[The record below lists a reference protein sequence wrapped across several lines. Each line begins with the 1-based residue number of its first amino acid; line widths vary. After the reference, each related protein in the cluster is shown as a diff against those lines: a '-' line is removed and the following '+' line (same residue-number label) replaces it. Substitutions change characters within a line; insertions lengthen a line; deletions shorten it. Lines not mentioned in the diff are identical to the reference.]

1 MWFCFGLTKADTAT
15 QTLPGSSNSNTSQAI
30 PPVKPAAAT
39 ATAAPTVSA
48 SKVNSSTVASNHSS
62 STVASNHSSS
72 AGGGNVEWF
81 VQLEKVSLIVLQL
94 NTIILLIPSA
104 CAGALLPQVD
114 ANGKELP
121 ICPEC
126 KCSRV
131 ARNTTL
137 IKV

>member
-1 MWFCFGLTKADTAT
+1 MSFCFALTKADTAT
-15 QTLPGSSNSNTSQAI
+15 QTLQGSSNNNNVSQAI
-30 PPVKPAAAT
+30 PPVKTAAASATAT
-39 ATAAPTVSA
+39 ATAAPTVST
-48 SKVNSSTVASNHSS
+48 SKVIS

-72 AGGGNVEWF
+72 AGGSNVEWF
-81 VQLEKVSLIVLQL
+81 VQLEQVPLIVLQL
-94 NTIILLIPSA
+94 NTIILLILSA

-121 ICPEC
+121 ICNEC
-126 KCSRV
+126 KCSHL